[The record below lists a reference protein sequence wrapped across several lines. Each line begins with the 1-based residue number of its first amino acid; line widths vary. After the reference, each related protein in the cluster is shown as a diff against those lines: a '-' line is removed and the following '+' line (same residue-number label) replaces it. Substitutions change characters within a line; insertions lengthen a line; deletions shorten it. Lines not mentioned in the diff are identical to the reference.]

1 MITFFRNLFTPPRH
15 MILLIL
21 ATWIGISLAEKRAK
35 RHGIHKDDISNI
47 TFYSLLGFII
57 GGRLSFVL
65 QNIPTIIKKP
75 SDIFS
80 INVDLFDMLG
90 AITAALLVGM
100 IYSQRRNLSPWN
112 LLDALVPLF
121 SVLAI
126 SLGLSRL
133 ASGTSFGKE
142 TDLPWAI
149 NLWNAAR
156 HPTQIYEAFASLLI
170 FGLLWFQKKN
180 PHAGTYFLTFA
191 ALTAGAQLIVETF
204 RADTTMIF
212 GNLSQNQLVAW
223 VILAISFLAI
233 ELRIKQTK
241 RTD

>member
-1 MITFFRNLFTPPRH
+1 

-21 ATWIGISLAEKRAK
+21 ATWIGITLAEKHAE
-35 RHGIHKDDISNI
+35 RHGIDKDDISNV

-65 QNIPTIIKKP
+65 QIFPNIIKKP

-80 INVDLFDMLG
+80 INVDLFDPFG
-90 AITAALLVGM
+90 AIAAALLVGM
-100 IYSQRRNLSPWN
+100 IYSQRRNLSGWN

-121 SVLAI
+121 SILAI

-156 HPTQIYEAFASLLI
+156 HPTQIYETLASLLI
-170 FGLLWFQKKN
+170 FGLLWFQKQN
-180 PHAGTYFLTFA
+180 PHSGTHFLTFA
-191 ALTAGAQLIVETF
+191 ALTAGAQLIIETF
-204 RADTTMIF
+204 RADTTLIF
-212 GNLSQNQLVAW
+212 GILNQNQLIAW
-223 VILAISFLAI
+223 VILAVCFLAI
-233 ELRIKQTK
+233 ELRIRKIQK
-241 RTD
+241 TD